1 MRTSRTLTET
11 LSTKIAVP
19 IPIVS
24 PLTGASVDD
33 VESAAIVV
41 ARLGVA
47 RGVTDVVTWVVET
60 GWAVGVMAVG
70 AGIGGKGDTG
80 RPGESVSYLV

>member
-1 MRTSRTLTET
+1 M
-11 LSTKIAVP
+11 AAP
-19 IPIVS
+19 IPVVS
-24 PLTGASVDD
+24 PLTGASVDG

-41 ARLGVA
+41 TRLGVT
-47 RGVTDVVTWVVET
+47 RGVADVVTWVVET
-60 GWAVGVMAVG
+60 GWAVGVMGVG